1 MNALKTEFS
10 QSRRTS
16 QRNSVYFKKRQKPS
30 NIGN

>member
-10 QSRRTS
+10 QSRTS